1 MSVSKSIEHK
11 GIIESISGDK
21 INVSFIALSGCASCH
36 AKGFCTTADMQEKS
50 IDIEDSSNQFSTGEE
65 VTVVLEQSLGFR
77 AVWISY
83 VLPFLLVLILLIV
96 LTELTG
102 NEAISGLGALAVL
115 VPYYLLLFVFRNR
128 LQKRFSFKL
137 KKID

>member
-11 GIIESISGDK
+11 GIIDSINGNN
-21 INVSFIALSGCASCH
+21 ITVSFIALSGCASCH

-50 IDIEDSSNQFSTGEE
+50 IEIVDNSNRFIEGEE
-65 VTVVLEQSLGFR
+65 VKVVLEQSLGFR
-77 AVWISY
+77 AVWLGY

-96 LTELTG
+96 LTEFTG
-102 NEAISGLGALAVL
+102 NEAVSGLGALSVL

-128 LQKRFSFKL
+128 LQKRFSFRL